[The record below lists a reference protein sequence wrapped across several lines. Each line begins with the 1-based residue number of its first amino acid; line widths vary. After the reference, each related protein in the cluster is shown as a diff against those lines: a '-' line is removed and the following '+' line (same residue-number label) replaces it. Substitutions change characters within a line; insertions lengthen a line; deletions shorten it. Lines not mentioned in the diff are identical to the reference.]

1 MVLGREVQRQIEAQ
15 RYFLVGSGAIG
26 CEVLKIWALMGLGV
40 GSGAIHVT
48 DMDMIEKSNLNRQFL
63 FRPKDVGVR
72 PETHSSHVCAF
83 TFLHKAAHAHRWSSC
98 DAETQI
104 GSGS

>member
-1 MVLGREVQRQIEAQ
+1 VLGREVQRRLEAQ

-26 CEVLKIWALMGLGV
+26 CEVLKIWASMGLGA

-63 FRPKDVGVR
+63 FRPKDVGVC
-72 PETHSSHVCAF
+72 PPTTNHHTTHDTQHD
-83 TFLHKAAHAHRWSSC
+83 TTHTTHASL
-98 DAETQI
+98 
-104 GSGS
+104 